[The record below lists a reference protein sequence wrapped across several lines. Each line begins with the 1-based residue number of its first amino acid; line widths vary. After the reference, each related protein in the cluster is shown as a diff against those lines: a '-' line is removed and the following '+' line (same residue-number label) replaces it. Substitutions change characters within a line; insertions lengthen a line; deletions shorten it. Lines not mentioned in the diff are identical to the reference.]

1 MDNVLVFQ
9 PWMCYIKSYSLEREV
24 RRLLVYCVLAEV
36 LLGSVG
42 RERNVMM
49 TGEGWIMYGKKVRA
63 VES

>member
-1 MDNVLVFQ
+1 
-9 PWMCYIKSYSLEREV
+9 MCYIKSYSLEREV
-24 RRLLVYCVLAEV
+24 RRLLVYRVLAEV

-49 TGEGWIMYGKKVRA
+49 TGEGWIMYGKKVQA